1 MLHLAP
7 RLLMGALAVV
17 DTFLIYKIAERRYNN
32 RNIVFMTAILFAA
45 VPMSWLVR
53 RILLDSL
60 ILPFLLFLILF
71 AVEIKNSNIKNSDNP
86 NYELGSKN
94 DLDNKISL
102 LTLLSGIFLG
112 LAIFTKIPAVVMLPL
127 VSFLIYNSAKVSYSD
142 YYARK
147 NKLKILGL

>member
-1 MLHLAP
+1 
-7 RLLMGALAVV
+7 MGALAVV

-45 VPMSWLVR
+45 MPMSWLVR

-71 AVEIKNSNIKNSDNP
+71 AVEIKNRNIKNSDNP

-94 DLDNKISL
+94 DLDNKTSL
-102 LTLLSGIFLG
+102 LTLLSGTFLG

-127 VSFLIYNSAKVSYSD
+127 VSFLNYNSAKVSNSD